1 MSTHRLGE
9 FCKTYEKIQNLEG
22 LVLEKDLELA
32 KQKKFFE
39 NLETTRQI
47 ELNNI
52 KKSAELA
59 FHNLKQKN
67 QAKTSDDNE
76 GLIEKTSPS
85 IKNMK
90 LIIKELIIQDSNL
103 RKDIYK
109 LITTEAKVIK
119 RVLNE
124 MHLKVENFHSDF
136 EK

>member
-1 MSTHRLGE
+1 
-9 FCKTYEKIQNLEG
+9 
-22 LVLEKDLELA
+22 
-32 KQKKFFE
+32 
-39 NLETTRQI
+39 
-47 ELNNI
+47 
-52 KKSAELA
+52 
-59 FHNLKQKN
+59 
-67 QAKTSDDNE
+67 
-76 GLIEKTSPS
+76 
-85 IKNMK
+85 MK

>member
-32 KQKKFFE
+32 KQKNFFE

-59 FHNLKQKN
+59 FHNLKQKTKPKP
-67 QAKTSDDNE
+67 AT
-76 GLIEKTSPS
+76 I
-85 IKNMK
+85 M
-90 LIIKELIIQDSNL
+90 
-103 RKDIYK
+103 
-109 LITTEAKVIK
+109 
-119 RVLNE
+119 RVP
-124 MHLKVENFHSDF
+124 LKKPAHQ
-136 EK
+136 